1 MSEQL
6 SKLWYIHN
14 TAYHSAIKKKELF
27 IHATVCMDL
36 KGINLS
42 GKKASFKCY
51 TLYDSTYM
59 TFSK

>member
-14 TAYHSAIKKKELF
+14 TAYHSAIKRKEPF
-27 IHATVCMDL
+27 IHATVCMDF

-42 GKKASFKCY
+42 GKKPISNVILCMIP
-51 TLYDSTYM
+51 LI
-59 TFSK
+59 